1 MTPSA
6 SGSATELEEE
16 EEEEEEEDCEE
27 EEDAAPTSNLDSTGA
42 NHRKICELSS

>member
-1 MTPSA
+1 MTLSA

-16 EEEEEEEDCEE
+16 EDLSDVE

-42 NHRKICELSS
+42 NDQLICELSSC

>member
-16 EEEEEEEDCEE
+16 EDLSDVEE

-42 NHRKICELSS
+42 NDQLICELSSC